1 MSNKLVSTLLIG
13 CLGVLLF
20 SCDKDGDT
28 IYKTDPTEQQA
39 STAPLVTVIY
49 DAEGVGDLSYNDLI
63 ANVHLL
69 TGSEKVR
76 SLHSDDG
83 FSMTDGGTFDEDD
96 R

>member
-1 MSNKLVSTLLIG
+1 MK
-13 CLGVLLF
+13 
-20 SCDKDGDT
+20 
-28 IYKTDPTEQQA
+28 KTVYLPPRIEM
-39 STAPLVTVIY
+39 VT
-49 DAEGVGDLSYNDLI
+49 I